1 MGVEAKVNMTVTLKR
16 MAITRAALL
25 HLLGLIPAALGAQQ
39 PKMNMVKIADDV
51 YTMVEAGGSSNSTF
65 IITSDGVVVFDHYI
79 TQSDQTLAAI
89 RKLTDKK
96 VKYLFSSHPAADHST
111 GAWWFREDHP
121 VYIASKNQLR
131 DMLGERG
138 RIYKELQESKDPR
151 DAVYKG
157 KDLILPDLVFE
168 KSMTLRLGGL
178 TFEATMEGAAHST
191 GDVTLHIPQKRVFL
205 MGDLLNSDMHAGG
218 GSLVPGEGSDPEMWI
233 KVLGN
238 IMDRRLPVDTYV
250 PGHGPVHLGRG
261 AKDLEEAQRYFL
273 AMRDAV
279 ATMMSQGKSLDQIIK
294 EFKVP
299 SEFAH
304 YTHPERLQTTLPL
317 YYWELAGIDR

>member
-1 MGVEAKVNMTVTLKR
+1 MKNTSKR
-16 MAITRAALL
+16 ITATRAALL
-25 HLLGLIPAALGAQQ
+25 LALAFIPGLLAAQQ
-39 PKMNMVKIADDV
+39 PKMNMVKIADNV

-65 IITSDGVVVFDHYI
+65 VITSDGVVVFD
-79 TQSDQTLAAI
+79 TFVTESDQTLAAI

-96 VKYLFSSHPAADHST
+96 VKYVFSSHSAADHAT

-131 DMLGERG
+131 DLLGERG
-138 RIYKELQESKDPR
+138 KIYKDLQESNDPR
-151 DAVYKG
+151 NAVYKG
-157 KDLILPDLVFE
+157 KDLVLPDLVFE
-168 KSMTLRLGGL
+168 KSITVRLGGV

-191 GDVTLHIPQKRVFL
+191 GDVTLYIPQKRVFL
-205 MGDLLNSDMHAGG
+205 MGDLLNSEMHAGG
-218 GSLVPGEGSDPEMWI
+218 GSLVPGDGSDPNMWI

-250 PGHGPVHLGRG
+250 PGHGPVHVGRG
-261 AKDLEEAQRYFL
+261 VKDLEEDQRYFV

-299 SEFAH
+299 SEFAN

-317 YYWELAGIDR
+317 YYWELAGVDR

>member
-1 MGVEAKVNMTVTLKR
+1 MKITWKR
-16 MAITRAALL
+16 TAGARVGLL
-25 HLLGLIPAALGAQQ
+25 LLLSLIPAALAAQQ
-39 PKMNMVKIADDV
+39 PKLNMVKIADDV

-65 IITSDGVVVFDHYI
+65 IITSEGVVVFDHYM

-96 VKYLFSSHPAADHST
+96 VKYLFSSHPAADHAT
-111 GAWWFREDHP
+111 GAWWFREDKP

-138 RIYKELQESKDPR
+138 AIYKQLQESNDPR
-151 DAVYKG
+151 NAVYKG

-168 KSMTLRLGGL
+168 KSITLRLGGL
-178 TFEATMEGAAHST
+178 TFEATLEGPAHST
-191 GDVTLHIPQKRVFL
+191 GDVTLYIPQKRGCR
-205 MGDLLNSDMHAGG
+205 MGDLLNTDMHAGG
-218 GSLVPGEGSDPEMWI
+218 GSLVPGDGSDPAMWI

-261 AKDLEEAQRYFL
+261 VKDLEETQRYFV
-273 AMRDAV
+273 AMRGAV
-279 ATMMSQGKSLDQIIK
+279 ATMMSQGKSLEQIIK
-294 EFKVP
+294 EVKVP
-299 SEFAH
+299 
-304 YTHPERLQTTLPL
+304 P
-317 YYWELAGIDR
+317 

>member
-1 MGVEAKVNMTVTLKR
+1 MRNIFRRTAGA
-16 MAITRAALL
+16 RAGLLLLLSLLPGAL
-25 HLLGLIPAALGAQQ
+25 AAQQ

-79 TQSDQTLAAI
+79 TESDQTLAAI

-96 VKYLFSSHPAADHST
+96 VKYLFSSHAAVDHST

-121 VYIASKNQLR
+121 VYIASANQLR
-131 DMLGERG
+131 DLLGERG
-138 RIYKELQESKDPR
+138 RIYREYQESNDPR
-151 DAVYKG
+151 NAVFKG
-157 KDLILPDLVFE
+157 KELILPDVVFE
-168 KSMTLRLGGL
+168 KNMTLRLGGL

-191 GDVTLHIPQKRVFL
+191 GDVTLYIPQKRVFL
-205 MGDLLNSDMHAGG
+205 MGDLLNSEMHAGG
-218 GSLVPGEGSDPEMWI
+218 GSLVPGDGSDPDMWI

-250 PGHGPVHLGRG
+250 PGHGPVHVGRG
-261 AKDLEEAQRYFL
+261 VKDLEETQRYFL

-279 ATMMSQGKSLDQIIK
+279 AAMMSQGKSLDQIIK

-299 SEFAH
+299 AEFAN
-304 YTHPERLQTTLPL
+304 YTHPERLKATLPL
-317 YYWELAGIDR
+317 YYWELMGVQR

>member
-1 MGVEAKVNMTVTLKR
+1 MRIIGLRHAGGARAGLVLLLSFIPGTL
-16 MAITRAALL
+16 A
-25 HLLGLIPAALGAQQ
+25 AQQ
-39 PKMNMVKIADDV
+39 PKMNMVKIAEDV

-65 IITSDGVVVFDHYI
+65 IITSEGVVVFDHYI
-79 TQSDQTLAAI
+79 TESDQTLAAI

-96 VKYLFSSHPAADHST
+96 VRYLFSSHPAADHST
-111 GAWWFREDHP
+111 GAWWFREDKP

-168 KSMTLRLGGL
+168 KSITLRLGGI
-178 TFEATMEGAAHST
+178 TFEATLEGPAHST
-191 GDVTLHIPQKRVFL
+191 GDVTLYIPQKRVFL

-218 GSLVPGEGSDPEMWI
+218 GSLVPGDGSDPAMWI

-261 AKDLEEAQRYFL
+261 VKDLEEAQRYFV
-273 AMRDAV
+273 AMRDVV

-299 SEFAH
+299 AEFAH
-304 YTHPERLQTTLPL
+304 YAHPERLQTTLPL
-317 YYWELAGIDR
+317 YYWELMGIDR

>member
-1 MGVEAKVNMTVTLKR
+1 MRIGPNKAGS
-16 MAITRAALL
+16 TRAALL
-25 HLLGLIPAALGAQQ
+25 VILSFVPAIMAAQQ

-65 IITSDGVVVFDHYI
+65 IITSDGVVVFDHYV
-79 TQSDQTLAAI
+79 TESDQTLAAI

-96 VKYLFSSHPAADHST
+96 VRYLFSSHPAADHST

-138 RIYKELQESKDPR
+138 KIYKELQESNDPR
-151 DAVYKG
+151 NAVYKG
-157 KDLILPDLVFE
+157 KDLILPDLVFD
-168 KSMTLRLGGL
+168 KSITLRLGGL
-178 TFEATMEGAAHST
+178 AFEATMEGAAHST
-191 GDVTLHIPQKRVFL
+191 GDVTLYIPQKRVFL
-205 MGDLLNSDMHAGG
+205 MGDLLNSEMHAGG
-218 GSLVPGEGSDPEMWI
+218 GSLLPGDGSDPDMWI

-250 PGHGPVHLGRG
+250 PGHGPVHVGRG
-261 AKDLEEAQRYFL
+261 VKDLEEAQRYFL

-279 ATMMSQGKSLDQIIK
+279 ATMMSQGKTLDQIIK

-299 SEFAH
+299 AEFAN

-317 YYWELAGIDR
+317 YYWELMGVER

>member
-1 MGVEAKVNMTVTLKR
+1 MKIALKR
-16 MAITRAALL
+16 TAGARVGLL
-25 HLLGLIPAALGAQQ
+25 LLLSLIPAALAAQQ

-65 IITSDGVVVFDHYI
+65 IITPDGVVVFDHFM
-79 TQSDQTLAAI
+79 TESDQTLAAI

-96 VKYLFSSHPAADHST
+96 VKYLFSSHPAVDHST
-111 GAWWFREDHP
+111 GAWWFREDKP

-138 RIYKELQESKDPR
+138 RIYKELEDSNDPR
-151 DAVYKG
+151 NAVYKG

-178 TFEATMEGAAHST
+178 TFEATLEGAAHST
-191 GDVTLHIPQKRVFL
+191 GDVTLYIPQKRVFL
-205 MGDLLNSDMHAGG
+205 MGDLFNSDMHAGG
-218 GSLVPGEGSDPEMWI
+218 GSLVPGDGSDPEMWI

-250 PGHGPVHLGRG
+250 PGHGPVHPGRG
-261 AKDLEEAQRYFL
+261 VKDLEEAQRYFVV
-273 AMRDAV
+273 MRDAV

-299 SEFAH
+299 AEFARYAH
-304 YTHPERLQTTLPL
+304 AERLQATLPL
-317 YYWELAGIDR
+317 YYWELMGVAR

>member
-1 MGVEAKVNMTVTLKR
+1 MKNCETVLAKLRVPILTF
-16 MAITRAALL
+16 AAALL
-25 HLLGLIPAALGAQQ
+25 PHLAAAQQ
-39 PKMNMVKIADDV
+39 PKINMVKIADNV

-65 IITSDGVVVFDHYI
+65 IITDDGVVVFDHYMP
-79 TQSDQTLAAI
+79 QSEQTLAAI

-96 VKYLFSSHPAADHST
+96 VKYLFSSHPAIDHSS

-138 RIYKELQESKDPR
+138 RIYKEVEESNDPKN
-151 DAVYKG
+151 AVYHG
-157 KDLILPDLVFE
+157 KDLILPDVVFD
-168 KSMTLRLGGL
+168 KSLTLRLGGI
-178 TFEATMEGAAHST
+178 TFEATMEGAGHST
-191 GDVTLHIPQKRVFL
+191 GDVTLYIPQKRVFL
-205 MGDLLNSDMHAGG
+205 MGDLLNSEMHAGG
-218 GSLVPGEGSDPEMWI
+218 GSLVPGDGSDPATWI
-233 KVLGN
+233 KILGN

-250 PGHGPVHLGRG
+250 PGHGPVHVGRG
-261 AKDLEEAQRYFL
+261 AKDLEETQRYFV

-279 ATMMSQGKSLDQIIK
+279 ASMMSQGKSLDEIIK

-299 SEFAH
+299 AEFAH

-317 YYWELAGIDR
+317 YYWQLMGVDR